1 MNAKAIF
8 DTVRPW
14 LDSKGFTPDRIAALD
29 AAIAGGVTA
38 SVAPAGDRYSLCIP
52 LVLAHEGGYVNHP
65 ADPGGATNKGVTQKV
80 YDAWRDKQGKPRQS
94 VRSIVDAEVHAIYRR
109 DYWDAIKGDDLPAGV
124 DYCVFDFAVN
134 SGINRAAKY
143 LQAAVGVA
151 QDGAIG
157 PATIAAAKAQDAATL
172 VNAICDRRM
181 AFLRGLGTFATFGK
195 GWTRRVTEVR
205 ALALGAAK

>member
-1 MNAKAIF
+1 MNAKAVF

-14 LDSKGFTPDRIAALD
+14 LDAKGFTPDRIAALD
-29 AAIAGGVTA
+29 AAIAGEVTKP
-38 SVAPAGDRYSLCIP
+38 VTHDRFDHWLPHI
-52 LVLAHEGGYVNHP
+52 LKHEGGYVNHP
-65 ADPGGATNKGVTQKV
+65 KDPGGATNKGIIQRT
-80 YDAWRDKQGKPRQS
+80 YDSWRDRQGQPRQS
-94 VRSIVDAEVHAIYRR
+94 VRNITDAEVAAIYRR

-157 PATIAAAKAQDAATL
+157 PATIAAAKAQDAAKL

-205 ALALGAAK
+205 ALALGAV